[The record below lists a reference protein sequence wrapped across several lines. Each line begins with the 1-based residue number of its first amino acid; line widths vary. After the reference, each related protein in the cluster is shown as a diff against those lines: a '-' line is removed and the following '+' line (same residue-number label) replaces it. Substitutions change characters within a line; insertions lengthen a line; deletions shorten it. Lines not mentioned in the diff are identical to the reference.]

1 VPSTRR
7 CARWSRDMTEPL
19 RILFVTDAFPPHCYG
34 SGWSAYHLARGLR
47 PQGHDVRIVVAQP
60 VRKLARDTYDDF
72 PVYRVTGDDAG
83 INPAIFSLS
92 ALGPGRAVRELL
104 QSWAP
109 HVIHAQHVNAA
120 AVTAWVASKVPVVI
134 TLRDHWPVC
143 FYGTA
148 LSHAPCPTCLR
159 GTRSPCNDRRGT
171 EDAPAARRVAKARM
185 MRHILN
191 QRQAQ
196 LREASG
202 VIAVSDAI
210 AAEVRPLLGDDAV
223 RVVPNAVDVTIPLDG
238 HTKSSHAPA
247 GAYFFYAGKLSAHK
261 GADLLVDIVARL
273 GDDAPPLLIAG
284 GGPDEELLKAFDP
297 TGRRVLVLGVV
308 PNSDVLE
315 LMRGA
320 TALVT
325 PARWDEPLSRT
336 HLEALAVGCPIVATE
351 TGGTK
356 TIVLDGETGFLV
368 PRGDTTI
375 MAARL
380 TEIAASPSLRQRLS
394 AASIRHSVANFSL
407 TAVTERTVDVYR
419 RAIEAFASKT

>member
-1 VPSTRR
+1 
-7 CARWSRDMTEPL
+7 MTEHL

-47 PQGHDVRIVVAQP
+47 QQGHDVRIIVAQP

-72 PVYRVTGDDAG
+72 SVYRVTGDDAG

-92 ALGPGRAVRELL
+92 ALGPGRAVHEML

-120 AVTAWVASKVPVVI
+120 AVTARVASKVPVVI
-134 TLRDHWPVC
+134 TLRDHWPIC
-143 FYGTA
+143 FYGTG
-148 LSHAPCPTCLR
+148 LSHEPCPTCLC
-159 GTRSPCNDRRGT
+159 GTRSPCNDRRGS
-171 EDAPAARRVAKARM
+171 EDAPAALRVAKAHV

-191 QRQAQ
+191 HRQAQ

-210 AAEVRPLLGDDAV
+210 ADEVRPLLGDDAV
-223 RVVPNAVDVTIPLDG
+223 RVVPNAVDVTTIPSDG
-238 HTKSSHAPA
+238 HTKRSHAPA

-261 GADLLVDIVARL
+261 GADLLLDIVARL

-284 GGPDEELLKAFDP
+284 SGPDEELLKAFDP
-297 TGRRVLVLGVV
+297 TGQHVRVLGVV
-308 PNSDVLE
+308 PNGDVLE
-315 LMRGA
+315 LMRRA
-320 TALVT
+320 IALVT

-368 PRGDTTI
+368 PRGDTAM

-380 TEIAASPSLRQRLS
+380 TEIATAPSLRRRLS

-407 TAVTERTVDVYR
+407 IAVTERTVGVYQ
-419 RAIEAFASKT
+419 RAIETFATQT

>member
-1 VPSTRR
+1 
-7 CARWSRDMTEPL
+7 MTEHL

-47 PQGHDVRIVVAQP
+47 QQGHDVRIIVAQP

-72 PVYRVTGDDAG
+72 SVYRVTGDDAG

-92 ALGPGRAVRELL
+92 ALGPGRAVHEML

-120 AVTAWVASKVPVVI
+120 AVTARVASKIPVVI
-134 TLRDHWPVC
+134 TLRDHWPIC
-143 FYGTA
+143 FYGTG
-148 LSHAPCPTCLR
+148 LSHEPCPTCLC
-159 GTRSPCNDRRGT
+159 GTRSPCNDRRGS
-171 EDAPAARRVAKARM
+171 EDAPAALRVAKAHV

-191 QRQAQ
+191 HRQAQ

-210 AAEVRPLLGDDAV
+210 ADEVRPLLGDDAV
-223 RVVPNAVDVTIPLDG
+223 RVVPNAVDVTTIPVDG
-238 HTKSSHAPA
+238 HTKRSHAPA

-261 GADLLVDIVARL
+261 GADLLLDIVARL

-284 GGPDEELLKAFDP
+284 SGPDEELLKAFDP
-297 TGRRVLVLGVV
+297 TGQHVRVLGVV
-308 PNSDVLE
+308 PNGDVLE
-315 LMRGA
+315 LMRRA
-320 TALVT
+320 IALVT

-368 PRGDTTI
+368 PRGDTAM

-380 TEIAASPSLRQRLS
+380 TEIATAPSLRRRLS

-407 TAVTERTVDVYR
+407 TAVTERTVGVYQ
-419 RAIEAFASKT
+419 RAIETFATQT